1 MKIGTMIF
9 ASPTNNSFLSQ
20 VLTNLRNDKDFDV
33 RVKPQLSLSTHAVV
47 ESKSWIAYYPPP
59 IALAVRGEV
68 AERLNAPVLKTGI
81 G

>member
-20 VLTNLRNDKDFDV
+20 VLENVRNDKDFDV
-33 RVKPQLSLSTHAVV
+33 RVKPQLGSTTYAVV
-47 ESKSWIAYYPPP
+47 ESTSWIAYHPTL
-59 IALAVRGEV
+59 IAFAVRGEV